1 MTDFDLVIRN
11 ARIVDGTGRDEISG
25 DVAIKDGVIAS
36 VGRVTGQGTHEM
48 DAMRKILTPG
58 FIDIHTHFDPQLCW
72 DGLATPSLEHGV
84 TTVIIGNCSL
94 SLAPVKDGG
103 ADKIV
108 SMFGVIEDIKKPTFD
123 EAVPFSWESFGEY
136 LDFIRPNLGINV
148 GALIGHSALRWYVMG
163 PQSQER
169 AATEHEIA
177 RMCELVEE
185 AMAAGAVGISSSY
198 VDMDENMHPVP
209 SRFAEY
215 EEKAALAKA
224 MAASGRGVWQVV
236 PYFPD
241 PVEQL
246 KNIKEL
252 GDISLAAGIPCSL
265 QPVLSSPTSPLA
277 TEIIAALEAEQARGA
292 RVYGQIMP
300 RCFDMNMRLAETSM
314 LLFAMP
320 RWKAIMDLPRNQRRA
335 EFEDPATRQIL
346 VDEMKNAQGFSGTLP
361 FLIVG
366 SVRSPDNEPYQGRTL
381 GEIAQTEGKDLAE
394 VILDLSLKDD
404 LNTEFKLMNVLNA
417 DKASV
422 AQLID
427 HPLLHFG
434 ASDAGAHIT
443 QFCGTGDTTHMLEH
457 YVRDTGRLPLERAIH
472 RMTGEVA
479 SDWGLAD
486 RGTIEPGKA
495 ADLVLFDLSSIR
507 CGAEEFVDDFPGE
520 ANRYI
525 RKSEGYDAVIVNGQI
540 VFDGRGYT
548 EQRPGQVV

>member
-11 ARIVDGTGRDEISG
+11 ARIVDGTGRAETSG
-25 DVAIKDGVIAS
+25 DVAIKDGVIVS
-36 VGRVTGQGTHEM
+36 VGEVMGQASHEM
-48 DAMRKILTPG
+48 DAAGKILTPG

-94 SLAPVKDGG
+94 SLAPVKPGG

-123 EAVPFSWESFGEY
+123 EAVPFNWESFGEY

-169 AATEHEIA
+169 AATELEIA

-252 GDISLAAGIPCSL
+252 GDISLAAGIPCSP

-404 LNTEFKLMNVLNA
+404 LNTEFKLVNVLNA

-520 ANRYI
+520 ASRYI
-525 RKSEGYDAVIVNGQI
+525 RKSEGYDTVIVNGQI